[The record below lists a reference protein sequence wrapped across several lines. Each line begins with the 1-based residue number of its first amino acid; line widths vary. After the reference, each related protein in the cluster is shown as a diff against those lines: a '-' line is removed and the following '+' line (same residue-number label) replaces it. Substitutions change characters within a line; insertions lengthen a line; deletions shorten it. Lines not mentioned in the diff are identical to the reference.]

1 MDAQEYERW
10 WRERG
15 ARELRELLLKEWD
28 PIGIARI
35 ADEQLDEYEHY
46 AGQLAR
52 RLRAGASAEEGAA
65 LQGGVPAVL
74 EGFRADMGL
83 EPSDELPL
91 GVARRIR
98 DWYLRS
104 TEPRSE

>member
-10 WRERG
+10 WLERG
-15 ARELRELLLKEWD
+15 DRELRELLLEEWD
-28 PIGIARI
+28 PIGIAKI

-52 RLRAGASAEEGAA
+52 RLRAGASDEEIA
-65 LQGGVPAVL
+65 AVL
-74 EGFRADMGL
+74 ERFRADMGL

-98 DWYLRS
+98 EWFRRS
-104 TEPRSE
+104 TGPRSG

>member
-1 MDAQEYERW
+1 MDAQAYERW

-15 ARELRELLLKEWD
+15 DRELRELLLREWD
-28 PIGIARI
+28 PIGISNL
-35 ADEQLDEYEHY
+35 ADSQLDEYEHY

-52 RLRAGASAEEGAA
+52 RLRTGATDEEIA
-65 LQGGVPAVL
+65 AVL
-74 EGFRADMGL
+74 EGFRTDMGL

-91 GVARRIR
+91 GVARSIR
-98 DWYLRS
+98 AWYRRS

>member
-15 ARELRELLLKEWD
+15 DRELRELLLHEWD
-28 PIGIARI
+28 PIGIAKI

-52 RLRAGASAEEGAA
+52 RLRAGASDEEIARV
-65 LQGGVPAVL
+65 LQ
-74 EGFRADMGL
+74 GFRADMGL
-83 EPSDELPL
+83 EPSDEPPL

-98 DWYLRS
+98 DWYRRS
-104 TEPRSE
+104 TGPRSE

>member
-1 MDAQEYERW
+1 MDAQAYERW

-15 ARELRELLLKEWD
+15 DRELRELLLREWD

-35 ADEQLDEYEHY
+35 ADSQLDEYEHY

-52 RLRAGASAEEGAA
+52 RLRAGASEDEIA
-65 LQGGVPAVL
+65 AVL
-74 EGFRADMGL
+74 EGFRTDMGL

-91 GVARRIR
+91 GVARAIR
-98 DWYLRS
+98 EWYRRS
-104 TEPRSE
+104 TGSRT